1 MKWLE
6 HWNMVI
12 WVEVIPQACGNLKYE
27 AHAGGG
33 SWEFVWSLDWAEVVG
48 EINKQDSVLV
58 S

>member
-1 MKWLE
+1 
-6 HWNMVI
+6 MVI

-27 AHAGGG
+27 AHRGGG
-33 SWEFVWSLDWAEVVG
+33 TWEFVWSLDWTEVVG